1 MPIFDI
7 QNEDDEHLV
16 NFLWNSPE
24 NGLLYINR
32 IVWNGYGDP
41 IKLTGIKIEENGLS
55 DLYLEVFPDT
65 PNWKSLGR
73 RLTDYQAFYRGH
85 AIAQH
90 IFGELRDY
98 TDP

>member
-1 MPIFDI
+1 M
-7 QNEDDEHLV
+7 V

-24 NGLLYINR
+24 NGLLYTNR

-55 DLYLEVFPDT
+55 HLYLKVFPDT
-65 PNWKSLGR
+65 PSWKSLGR

-85 AIAQH
+85 PIAQH